1 MTVKEITN
9 YFETFAPL
17 SVQES
22 YDNAGLIVGNP
33 QQELT
38 GVLIAF
44 DVTEETVNEAIT
56 KKANL
61 IIAHHP
67 IVFKGLKTITGKNYI
82 ERIIINSIKHDIAI
96 YASHT
101 NLDSV
106 IGGINSRFS
115 EKMGLENCRILAPV
129 SQQLKKLVTFVPKK
143 HIEQV
148 QKAVF
153 EAGAGHIGEYDQCS
167 FRQEGQGTFR
177 ASENT
182 KPFVGKKGELHVEE
196 EIRFETIFPK
206 FRQKNILQAL
216 IENHPYEEVA
226 YDVYSLDNQYDK
238 LGIGMIGYLPKAM
251 LEMDF
256 LHFLKEK
263 FRADGIKYTKL
274 RNKPIRTVAVCGG
287 SGSFLLK
294 KAMAARADVFVSADF
309 KYHDFFD
316 AENQILIADIGHYES
331 EEFAK
336 EIFYEVLMKK
346 FPNFAF
352 YISEINSNPVNYL

>member
-56 KKANL
+56 KKTNL

-115 EKMGLENCRILAPV
+115 EKMGLENCRI
-129 SQQLKKLVTFVPKK
+129 
-143 HIEQV
+143 
-148 QKAVF
+148 
-153 EAGAGHIGEYDQCS
+153 
-167 FRQEGQGTFR
+167 
-177 ASENT
+177 
-182 KPFVGKKGELHVEE
+182 
-196 EIRFETIFPK
+196 
-206 FRQKNILQAL
+206 
-216 IENHPYEEVA
+216 
-226 YDVYSLDNQYDK
+226 
-238 LGIGMIGYLPKAM
+238 
-251 LEMDF
+251 
-256 LHFLKEK
+256 
-263 FRADGIKYTKL
+263 
-274 RNKPIRTVAVCGG
+274 
-287 SGSFLLK
+287 
-294 KAMAARADVFVSADF
+294 
-309 KYHDFFD
+309 
-316 AENQILIADIGHYES
+316 
-331 EEFAK
+331 
-336 EIFYEVLMKK
+336 
-346 FPNFAF
+346 
-352 YISEINSNPVNYL
+352 

>member
-1 MTVKEITN
+1 M
-9 YFETFAPL
+9 
-17 SVQES
+17 
-22 YDNAGLIVGNP
+22 
-33 QQELT
+33 
-38 GVLIAF
+38 
-44 DVTEETVNEAIT
+44 
-56 KKANL
+56 
-61 IIAHHP
+61 
-67 IVFKGLKTITGKNYI
+67 
-82 ERIIINSIKHDIAI
+82 
-96 YASHT
+96 
-101 NLDSV
+101 
-106 IGGINSRFS
+106 
-115 EKMGLENCRILAPV
+115 
-129 SQQLKKLVTFVPKK
+129 
-143 HIEQV
+143 